1 MWFTLM
7 SGYGKGGDVKM
18 NEKGLDVKT
27 VIAGVTIIVTILK
40 TIIQFEKEVLKEKKC
55 IKS

>member
-27 VIAGVTIIVTILK
+27 VIAGVTIVVTILK
-40 TIIQFEKEVLKEKKC
+40 TIVQFEKEVLKEKKC